1 MNMIRLLMTKKL
13 VEMVCLSPR
22 LSVRV
27 KLKQML
33 VLKVRPAPT
42 AKLAGAMA
50 AADGAVAGEA
60 TAMVADGAVDA
71 AAIATAGSCPDAAQ
85 GAAFMSSIAT

>member
-1 MNMIRLLMTKKL
+1 MNMVRLLRTKLKM
-13 VEMVCLSPR
+13 EMVCLSPR
-22 LSVRV
+22 LSVRA

-50 AADGAVAGEA
+50 TAAGAAGEA
-60 TAMVADGAVDA
+60 TAMVADGVVDA
-71 AAIATAGSCPDAAQ
+71 AAIATAELCLDAAQ

>member
-42 AKLAGAMA
+42 AKLVGAMA

-71 AAIATAGSCPDAAQ
+71 AAIATAELCLDLAQ